1 MSEVPTMP
9 TAVSPKKGG
18 RGLMIG
24 LIGGGVA
31 LLIVAAL
38 VAVVVFASG
47 MLFSRPGSIPQLVG
61 ADTQFYATI
70 TPNLSDLP
78 NIQQLQS
85 AYPDLF
91 IDQDASASNQELE
104 EVLGVSF
111 EADIMPWIGPEMAV
125 AVSGVDPT
133 LVSPTA
139 PDSQMMEELARE
151 AELAIILTARDDA
164 QAQAFL
170 NKHRAHREAQG
181 QTFDEANRNG
191 VNIYTQQAAENRP
204 DAAFAVIPG
213 YVVFANNPAMIQ
225 AMAERD
231 PEGSD
236 TLASNAR
243 FNLVKANLPDTAVGY
258 VFVDGMVMQ
267 DWSQTALDEA
277 LATMPPAQAQQLQQQ
292 MQSVAALQGLGLSM
306 SVLSDGVQFDSIG
319 VMDLSKLD
327 ADAMAQV
334 EALREPVDAARLQ
347 NISDEAVALMTFK
360 IPATF
365 KEQILTLANPTDDPQ
380 MLVGFEQQL
389 GFDLERDLLDWLAG
403 DVSLVLLPGTELAGT
418 LAPVTGYIALTPQD
432 KAVAAAG
439 MEKVGPALELFL
451 GMPLESETIVG
462 TTWSFMPDP
471 ASGEPMAGYGFVAD
485 DFVIAV
491 GADAMAAVSS
501 GKDAP
506 ITNDPTFQAVQSKL
520 ADPNGGLFYVNMTNA
535 RTAMDLGG
543 MGSADPETDEIL
555 TPIKAVSAAGD
566 PGVDEQGIARARL
579 FVYISE

>member
-9 TAVSPKKGG
+9 TAVPPKKGG

-38 VAVVVFASG
+38 VVVAVFASG
-47 MLFSRPGSIPQLVG
+47 MWFSRPGSIPQLLG

-91 IDQDASASNQELE
+91 IDQDTSASNQELE
-104 EVLGVSF
+104 EALGVSF
-111 EADIMPWIGPEMAV
+111 EADIMPWIGTEMAV
-125 AVSGVDPT
+125 AVSGVDLT
-133 LVSPTA
+133 LVSPTT
-139 PDSQMMEELARE
+139 PDSEMMEALARE
-151 AELAIILTARDDA
+151 AEIAIILTARDDA

-170 NKHRAHREAQG
+170 DKHRAHRESQG
-181 QTFDEANRNG
+181 QTFDQTNVNG
-191 VNIYTQQAAENRP
+191 VNIYTQQAADNSP
-204 DAAFAVIPG
+204 ATAFATIPG
-213 YVVFANNPAMIQ
+213 YVVFANNPAPIE

-231 PEGSD
+231 PERSD
-236 TLASNAR
+236 TLASNPR
-243 FNLVKANLPDTAVGY
+243 FNTVKDNLPNTAVGY

-267 DWSQTALDEA
+267 DWAQTAMDEA

-306 SVLSDGVQFDSIG
+306 SVLSEGVQFDSIAA
-319 VMDLSKLD
+319 MDLSKLD
-327 ADAMAQV
+327 ADAMAQID
-334 EALREPVDAARLQ
+334 AFREPVDSGRLQ
-347 NISDEAVALMTFK
+347 HISDEAVALMTFK

-432 KAVAAAG
+432 KAAAAAG
-439 MEKVGPALELFL
+439 MEQVGAALEMFL
-451 GMPLESETIVG
+451 GMPFESETVAG
-462 TTWSFMPDP
+462 ATWSFMPDP
-471 ASGEPMAGYGFVAD
+471 VGGEPMVGYGFVAD

-506 ITNDPTFQAVQSKL
+506 ITNDATFQAARSNL
-520 ADPNGGLFYVNMTNA
+520 ADPNGGLFYVNMTNV
-535 RTAMDLGG
+535 RTAMEAGG
-543 MGSADPETDEIL
+543 MSSATPDTDELL
-555 TPIKAVSAAGD
+555 TPIKAISAAGE
-566 PGVDEQGIARARL
+566 PGVDEQGVARARL

>member
-1 MSEVPTMP
+1 MSEVAAMP
-9 TAVSPKKGG
+9 TAVPPRKGA
-18 RGLMIG
+18 RGLVIG

-31 LLIVAAL
+31 LLIIAVLVVVA
-38 VAVVVFASG
+38 VFASG

-91 IDQDASASNQELE
+91 IDQDASASNQGLE

-111 EADIMPWIGPEMAV
+111 EADIMPWIGTEMAV
-125 AVSGVDPT
+125 AVRGIDPT
-133 LVSPTA
+133 LVSLTT

-151 AELAIILTARDDA
+151 AELAIILTSRDDA
-164 QAQAFL
+164 QAQAFVD
-170 NKHRAHREAQG
+170 KHRAHREAQD
-181 QTFDEANRNG
+181 QTFEETNHNG
-191 VNIYTQQAAENRP
+191 VNIYVWQEAGNRP
-204 DAAFAVIPG
+204 DAAFAVVPG
-213 YVVFANNPAMIQ
+213 YVIFANNPAMIQ

-236 TLASNAR
+236 TLISNPR
-243 FNLVKANLPDTAVGY
+243 FNVVKENLPDTAVGY
-258 VFVDGMVMQ
+258 VFVDGIVMQ
-267 DWSQTALDEA
+267 DWSQTAMDEA
-277 LATMPPAQAQQLQQQ
+277 LATMPLVQAMQLQQQ
-292 MQSVAALQGLGLSM
+292 IQNLAAFQGLGLSM

-319 VMDLSKLD
+319 AMDLSKLD

-334 EALREPVDAARLQ
+334 EALREPVDAVRLQ

-380 MLVGFEQQL
+380 MLAMFEQQF
-389 GFDLERDLLDWLAG
+389 GFDLERDLLDWLVG
-403 DVSLVLLPGTELAGT
+403 DVSLVFLPRTELAGT

-432 KAVAAAG
+432 KAAAVTG

-451 GMPLESETIVG
+451 GMPLESETVAG
-462 TTWSFMPDP
+462 SDWSFMLDP
-471 ASGEPMAGYGFVAD
+471 ASGEPLAGYGFVAD

-491 GADAMAAVSS
+491 GAEAMAAVSS

-520 ADPNGGLFYVNMTNA
+520 ADPNGGLFYVNVPRA
-535 RTAMDLGG
+535 RTSMDLAG
-543 MGSADPETDEIL
+543 MGSADLETDEIL
-555 TPIKAVSAAGD
+555 TPIKAISAAGE